1 MALELEDLPRLLFI
15 NKECGNLKVGVD
27 DGKFTR
33 NANKKE
39 EKEKSDVLQAYRCDH
54 SVEMV

>member
-1 MALELEDLPRLLFI
+1 MALELEDLPRVLVI

-39 EKEKSDVLQAYRCDH
+39 KEKSDVLQAYRCDH

>member
-39 EKEKSDVLQAYRCDH
+39 KEKSDVLQAYRCDH

>member
-1 MALELEDLPRLLFI
+1 MALGLEDLPRLLFI

-33 NANKKE
+33 NANKKG
-39 EKEKSDVLQAYRCDH
+39 KDKSDVLQAYRCDH

>member
-39 EKEKSDVLQAYRCDH
+39 KEKSDVLQAYRSDH

>member
-1 MALELEDLPRLLFI
+1 MALELEDLPRLFFI

-39 EKEKSDVLQAYRCDH
+39 KEKSDVLQAYRCDH